1 MIEPLKFESPD
12 FSEVFETFE
21 NMYVEELTTM
31 MIDKLFEE
39 KTLSIPGIENE
50 ILEFAGR
57 TNYKIRLKRP
67 NKNVWSIPLQDIRD
81 SIKKVLREGKLLPVE
96 GKPTAADEKN
106 KNHNLPLN
114 WLLHILPEDEYRKRS
129 FVGNIVQH
137 PTLGEG
143 EMLRI
148 TDSGNV
154 EVKFA
159 ARTAMLKPNF
169 IQLKLK

>member
-1 MIEPLKFESPD
+1 MINPSKFESPD
-12 FSEVFETFE
+12 FTKVFETIE
-21 NMYVEELTTM
+21 NMFVEELTTIM
-31 MIDKLFEE
+31 VDKLFEE
-39 KTLSIPGIENE
+39 KSLTIPGTENE

-96 GKPTAADEKN
+96 GKVTAADEKN
-106 KNHNLPLN
+106 KNHILPLN
-114 WLLHILPEDEYRKRS
+114 WLLHILPEEEYRERS
-129 FVGNIVQH
+129 FVGNIVRH

-143 EMLRI
+143 EVLRI

-159 ARTAMLKPNF
+159 ERTAMLKPNF
-169 IQLKLK
+169 VQLKLK

>member
-81 SIKKVLREGKLLPVE
+81 SAP
-96 GKPTAADEKN
+96 
-106 KNHNLPLN
+106 
-114 WLLHILPEDEYRKRS
+114 
-129 FVGNIVQH
+129 
-137 PTLGEG
+137 
-143 EMLRI
+143 
-148 TDSGNV
+148 
-154 EVKFA
+154 
-159 ARTAMLKPNF
+159 
-169 IQLKLK
+169 